1 MRDNPV
7 LFKWWIQSVVTIF
20 AAVIAA
26 HLGWW
31 GALWDAD
38 QTKISIL
45 IIFLFV
51 LSTAGTGLISKINT
65 QEILEKYQ
73 NYIWFASEAMIT
85 LGMIGTVAG
94 FLILLGNGF
103 ESIDVTDTKSLQ
115 NVISGMAVGMSTA
128 LTTTLIGLIGSVL
141 TKLQMV
147 IIENSWEEYE
157 EVQK

>member
-1 MRDNPV
+1 MKQNPV
-7 LFKWWIQSVVTIF
+7 LFKWWIQTVVVAF
-20 AAVIAA
+20 AAIIAG

-31 GALWDAD
+31 EALWDAD

-45 IIFLFV
+45 ILFLFV
-51 LSTAGTGLISKINT
+51 LSTLGTGYISKEND
-65 QEILEKYQ
+65 QETLEKYQ
-73 NYIWFASEAMIT
+73 NYIWFGSEAMIT

-94 FLILLGNGF
+94 FLILLGSAF

-115 NVISGMAVGMSTA
+115 HVISGMAVGMSTA
-128 LTTTLIGLIGSVL
+128 LTTTLVGLIGSVL

-147 IIENSWEEYE
+147 IIENSWEEDE